1 MSPTNLAIPP
11 ELRNPRGLPTIDD
24 PMSIVV
30 MNNKGGVGKSTIL
43 RELLMFM
50 AQWHI
55 RSRGIDVDPQANLSR
70 RLGFG
75 PFPEGE
81 ERPLTLAWAIR
92 EDEPGCGQDIVLP
105 ATWEINGQIVDDQYL
120 DLLPSELALDN
131 REAETGLPAAHSR
144 LANIMTGMDP
154 VAFNGFDCRP
164 SVGHL
169 TQQAMIAA
177 GQSKRAGVIIVVEP
191 EQDGVLGAKT
201 VADFVDNFAGRLGV
215 PHLKVIGVVVNR
227 YRSDTIVHEESL
239 KDLRDM
245 FGDKLWEP
253 YLPLWTV
260 LASAQDTAAPLSD
273 YREAKAK
280 EMRRMLY
287 SITKN
292 MLEAV

>member
-1 MSPTNLAIPP
+1 MNEIDLTIPP
-11 ELRNPRGLPTIDD
+11 ALGNPRGLPTIDD
-24 PMSIVV
+24 PMSIIV

-55 RSRGIDVDPQANLSR
+55 RSRGIDVDPQGNLSR

-75 PFPEGE
+75 PFPEGT
-81 ERPLTLAWAIR
+81 ERPATLAWAIK
-92 EDEPGCGQDIVLP
+92 EDERGCGQDIVVP
-105 ATWEINGQIVDDQYL
+105 ATWDINGEIVDDEYL
-120 DLLPSELALDN
+120 ELLPSELALDN
-131 REAETGLPAAHSR
+131 REAETGLPAASSR
-144 LANIMTGMDP
+144 LANIMTGMNP

-177 GQSKRAGVIIVVEP
+177 GKSKRAGVIIVVEP

-201 VADFVDNFAGRLGV
+201 VADFVEHFAARLGV

-227 YRSDTIVHEESL
+227 YRSDTLVHKDGLE
-239 KDLRDM
+239 DLRSM
-245 FGDKLWEP
+245 FGSKLWEP

-260 LASAQDTAAPLSD
+260 LASAQDAAAPLSA
-273 YREAKAK
+273 YKENKAK
-280 EMRRMLY
+280 EMRRMIY
-287 SITKN
+287 FIAKN
-292 MLEAV
+292 MLESV